1 MALQAGISTSKVLV
15 LAGAGWTVSVVL
27 KSGRLS
33 ELIAQLQVLLR
44 GVDEAEISSDKYDSA
59 ALTAQIRQLAQEIRE
74 LAVSRPVTVF
84 NGNSASSGM

>member
-1 MALQAGISTSKVLV
+1 MFRDL
-15 LAGAGWTVSVVL
+15 GWTVSVVL

-59 ALTAQIRQLAQEIRE
+59 VLTAQVAWSQIPECHFIA
-74 LAVSRPVTVF
+74 F
-84 NGNSASSGM
+84 NMLTT